1 VTAGVIRVEGVC
13 RRYAQLQALDD
24 VTFGVGAG
32 AVTGLLGP
40 NGAGKTTLIRVLSAI
55 LDPDAGAFWID
66 GVPHTR
72 PHLIRGLVGVLPES
86 TGYPMTQTGVEYLR
100 EYARLYGLSRPDAR
114 AVAERL
120 LAQLGL
126 EDRARATIS
135 TYSRGMRQRL
145 GIARALVNEP
155 RVLFLDEPTLGL
167 DPAGQRQV
175 LADLSEIAGRTGAA
189 VLLSTHQLAEVED
202 VCTDVLILDRG
213 RVAAQGTVA
222 EVVQLAAAPRTAR
235 VRVGADDVVRARA
248 ALDRVDGIGRAE
260 VVSGPPGLLRV
271 TLEGRPGD
279 TTAANDGLRAL
290 LDADLSVVEF
300 ELERARLSDAFLEL
314 TGSP

>member
-1 VTAGVIRVEGVC
+1 MTAGVIRVESVC
-13 RRYAQLQALDD
+13 KRYARLQAVDD
-24 VTFGVGAG
+24 VTFGVEAG
-32 AVTGLLGP
+32 AVTGLLGR

-55 LDPDAGAFWID
+55 LEPDDGAFWID

-72 PHLIRGLVGVLPES
+72 PDLIRGLVGVLPES
-86 TGYPMTQTGVEYLR
+86 AGYPVTQTGVEYLR
-100 EYARLYGLSRPDAR
+100 EYARLYGLSRLDAL

-120 LAQLGL
+120 LVQLGL
-126 EDRARATIS
+126 EDRARATIA

-175 LADLSEIAGRTGAA
+175 LADVSEIAGRTGAA

-202 VCTDVLILDRG
+202 VCTNVLILDRG
-213 RVAAQGTVA
+213 RVAAQGTVT

-235 VRVGADDVVRARA
+235 VRVGANDVVRAQA
-248 ALDRVDGIGRAE
+248 ALDRVEGIGSAE
-260 VVSGPPGLLRV
+260 VVSGAPGVLRV
-271 TLEGRPGD
+271 TLEERPGD
-279 TTAANDGLRAL
+279 PAAANDGLRAL

-300 ELERARLSDAFLEL
+300 ELERGRLSDAFLEL
-314 TGSP
+314 TGSL